1 MKNCLENNT
10 EPPVTTAQALATYK
24 REVKDNTISEWP
36 NWIIAVHNSVACRE
50 WIGGGVYPAYAK
62 EVFNILMSEETISY
76 SDSN

>member
-1 MKNCLENNT
+1 MKNCLDNIDG
-10 EPPVTTAQALATYK
+10 PVTTEQALATYR

-36 NWIIAVHNSVACRE
+36 NWIIAVHNSLVCRE

-62 EVFNILMSEETISY
+62 EAFEILMSDETISY